1 VALKNQS
8 LNLENV
14 SHRFGDL
21 LAVDDVT
28 LSVEPGEIV
37 CLVGPSGCGKSTL
50 LRVAAGLEPLQQGRV
65 SIGPQTM
72 ADGSVTV
79 PPEQR
84 NVGLVFQDYA
94 LFPHLSV
101 RDNIAFGLRDMSSDE
116 KRQRTER
123 ALERTGLAR
132 WADTYPHELSG
143 GQQQRVALARAIAP
157 RPRVVLLDEPF
168 SGLDAQLRHRVRED
182 AAAILR
188 ESGVATLMVTHDSE
202 EAMYIA
208 DRIAVMREGGL
219 RQLGPPDDIYLHPAD
234 AFVAAFFGD
243 VNRFRGTVS
252 MACVETPL
260 GKVATN
266 GFADGVEVD
275 VLMRPEALVLAG
287 SEGDAL
293 STAAIV
299 ESARFLGRTSL
310 IDLRV
315 GAGDTIPVR
324 IRVAGRQ
331 LPPKGTRV
339 FVRQGDDQAFIF
351 AAGVPK

>member
-1 VALKNQS
+1 MENQS
-8 LNLENV
+8 LNIENV
-14 SHRFGDL
+14 SHRFGNL

-37 CLVGPSGCGKSTL
+37 CLLGPSGCGKSTL

-65 SIGPQTM
+65 SIGSQTM

-101 RDNIAFGLRDMSSDE
+101 RDNIAFGLRDAAGAE
-116 KRQRTER
+116 KRERTDR
-123 ALERTGLAR
+123 ALERTGLKR
-132 WADTYPHELSG
+132 WANTFPHELSG

-168 SGLDAQLRHRVRED
+168 SGLDAELRHRVRDD

-208 DRIAVMREGGL
+208 DRIAVMREGGI
-219 RQLGPPDDIYLHPAD
+219 RQLGPPDEIYLHPAD

-243 VNRFRGTVS
+243 VNRFRGTVAAS
-252 MACVETPL
+252 RVDTPL

-266 GFADGVEVD
+266 GFADGTEVEV
-275 VLMRPEALVLAG
+275 LLRPEALVLAT
-287 SEGDAL
+287 SDDDATGT
-293 STAAIV
+293 TATV

-310 IDLRV
+310 IEV
-315 GAGDTIPVR
+315 NIGEGEPISVR

-331 LPPKGTRV
+331 LPAKGTRV
-339 FVRQGDDQAFIF
+339 IVRHSGDQAFIF
-351 AAGVPK
+351 APPSLNS

>member
-1 VALKNQS
+1 LQNQS
-8 LNLENV
+8 LNLEHV
-14 SHRFGDL
+14 SHRFGGL

-65 SIGPQTM
+65 SIGSETM
-72 ADGSVTV
+72 ADGAVTV

-84 NVGLVFQDYA
+84 NIGLVFQDYA

-101 RDNIAFGLRDMSSDE
+101 RDNIAFGLRDIAPAD
-116 KRQRTER
+116 RRARTER
-123 ALERTGLAR
+123 ALDRTGLQR
-132 WADTYPHELSG
+132 WADTFPHELSG

-168 SGLDAQLRHRVRED
+168 SGLDAQLRHRVRDD
-182 AAAILR
+182 AAGILR
-188 ESGVATLMVTHDSE
+188 EAGMATLMVTHDSE

-208 DRIAVMREGGL
+208 DRIAVMREGAI
-219 RQLGPPDDIYLHPAD
+219 RQIGTPDDIYLQPAD

-252 MACVETPL
+252 MASVETPL
-260 GKVATN
+260 GKVGTN
-266 GFADGVEVD
+266 GFADGAEVEV
-275 VLMRPEALVLAG
+275 LLRPEALELAAASDEVG
-287 SEGDAL
+287 G
-293 STAAIV
+293 TAAVV

-310 IDLRV
+310 IDV
-315 GAGDTIPVR
+315 KIGDDEPIGVR

-331 LPPKGTRV
+331 LPAKGARV
-339 FVRQGDDQAFIF
+339 FVRQRGDQAFIF
-351 AAGVPK
+351 APSHPK

>member
-1 VALKNQS
+1 MQNLS

-28 LSVEPGEIV
+28 LSVAPGEIV

-65 SIGPQTM
+65 TIGSKTM

-94 LFPHLSV
+94 LFPHLTV
-101 RDNIAFGLRDMSSDE
+101 RDNIAFGLRDMSAAERSA
-116 KRQRTER
+116 RTGR
-123 ALERTGLAR
+123 ALERTGLQR
-132 WADTYPHELSG
+132 WADSFPHELSG

-168 SGLDAQLRHRVRED
+168 SGLDAQLRHQVRDD
-182 AAAILR
+182 AARILR
-188 ESGVATLMVTHDSE
+188 DSGVATLMVTHDSE

-208 DRIAVMREGGL
+208 DRIAVMREGGI
-219 RQLGPPDDIYLHPAD
+219 RQLGLPDDIYLSPAD

-252 MACVETPL
+252 NASVATPL
-260 GKVATN
+260 GRVGTN
-266 GFADGVEVD
+266 GIADGTEVE
-275 VLMRPEALVLAG
+275 VLMRPEALELAA
-287 SEGDAL
+287 SEGTPA
-293 STAAIV
+293 TV

-310 IDLRV
+310 IDV
-315 GAGDTIPVR
+315 VIGGGETVPVR

-331 LPPKGTRV
+331 LPAKGSQV
-339 FVRQGDDQAFIF
+339 FVRQSGDQAFIF
-351 AAGVPK
+351 SPGNPK

>member
-1 VALKNQS
+1 MKNQS
-8 LNLENV
+8 LNLEHV
-14 SHRFGDL
+14 SHRFGNL
-21 LAVDDVT
+21 LAVDEVT

-65 SIGPQTM
+65 SIGSETM

-84 NVGLVFQDYA
+84 NVGLVFQDFA

-101 RDNIAFGLRDMSSDE
+101 RDNIAFGLRDLTSAE
-116 KRQRTER
+116 KRERTER
-123 ALERTGLAR
+123 ALERTGLQR
-132 WADTYPHELSG
+132 WADTFPHELSG

-168 SGLDAQLRHRVRED
+168 SGLDAELRHRVRDD
-182 AAAILR
+182 AATILR

-208 DRIAVMREGGL
+208 DRIAVMREGGI
-219 RQLGPPDDIYLHPAD
+219 RQIGPPDDIYLHPAD

-243 VNRFRGTVS
+243 VNRFSGTVS
-252 MACVETPL
+252 MASVETPL
-260 GKVATN
+260 GKIATN
-266 GFADGVEVD
+266 GLADGTEVEV
-275 VLMRPEALVLAG
+275 LLRPEALVLAASDSAAVG
-287 SEGDAL
+287 
-293 STAAIV
+293 TAAIV

-310 IDLRV
+310 IDV
-315 GAGDTIPVR
+315 TIGDGETIGVR

-331 LPPKGTRV
+331 LPAKGTRV
-339 FVRQGDDQAFIF
+339 FVQRSGDQAFIF
-351 AAGVPK
+351 APSIPK

>member
-1 VALKNQS
+1 MALKNLS
-8 LNLENV
+8 LKLEHV
-14 SHRFGDL
+14 SHRFGNL

-65 SIGPQTM
+65 TIGSETM
-72 ADGSVTV
+72 ADGTVTV

-101 RDNIAFGLRDMSSDE
+101 RDNIAFGLREISTAD
-116 KRQRTER
+116 RRARTER
-123 ALERTGLAR
+123 ALERTGLKR
-132 WADTYPHELSG
+132 WADTFPHELSG

-168 SGLDAQLRHRVRED
+168 SGLDAQLRHQVRDD
-182 AAAILR
+182 AAGILR

-208 DRIAVMREGGL
+208 DRIAVMREGGI
-219 RQLGPPDDIYLHPAD
+219 RQLGLPDDIYLHPAD

-252 MACVETPL
+252 MASVETPL
-260 GKVATN
+260 GRVGTN
-266 GFADGVEVD
+266 GFADGAEVE
-275 VLMRPEALVLAG
+275 VLMRPEALEFAASG
-287 SEGDAL
+287 GAEAA
-293 STAAIV
+293 TAAIV

-310 IDLRV
+310 IDV
-315 GAGDTIPVR
+315 KIGDGEPIAVR

-331 LPPKGTRV
+331 LPAKGTQV
-339 FVRQGDDQAFIF
+339 FVRLSGDQAFIF
-351 AAGVPK
+351 PPSNPK

>member
-1 VALKNQS
+1 MQNQS
-8 LNLENV
+8 LNLEHV
-14 SHRFGDL
+14 SHRFGNL

-28 LSVEPGEIV
+28 LSVDPGEIV

-65 SIGPQTM
+65 SIGAETM
-72 ADGSVTV
+72 ADGAVNV

-101 RDNIAFGLRDMSSDE
+101 RDNIAFGLRDMASAD
-116 KRQRTER
+116 RRARTDR
-123 ALERTGLAR
+123 ALERTGLDR
-132 WADTYPHELSG
+132 WADTFPHELSG

-168 SGLDAQLRHRVRED
+168 SGLDAQLRHQVRDD
-182 AAAILR
+182 AARILR
-188 ESGVATLMVTHDSE
+188 EAGMATLMVTHDSE

-208 DRIAVMREGGL
+208 DRIAVMREGAL
-219 RQLGPPDDIYLHPAD
+219 RQIGLPDDIYLRPAD

-252 MACVETPL
+252 MASVETPL
-260 GKVATN
+260 GMVGTN
-266 GFADGVEVD
+266 GFADGTEVEV
-275 VLMRPEALVLAG
+275 LWRPEALELATSQDG
-287 SEGDAL
+287 GTGA
-293 STAAIV
+293 AAIV
-299 ESARFLGRTSL
+299 ESARFVGRTSL
-310 IDLRV
+310 IDV
-315 GAGDTIPVR
+315 QIGGDEPVAVR

-331 LPPKGTRV
+331 LPARGARV
-339 FVRQGDDQAFIF
+339 FVRQSSDEAFIF
-351 AAGVPK
+351 APTDPK

>member
-1 VALKNQS
+1 LQNQS
-8 LNLENV
+8 LNLEHV

-28 LSVEPGEIV
+28 LSVDPGEIV

-50 LRVAAGLEPLQQGRV
+50 LRVAAGLEPLQRGRV
-65 SIGPQTM
+65 SIGSETM
-72 ADGSVTV
+72 ADGTVIV

-101 RDNIAFGLRDMSSDE
+101 RDNIAFGLRNRSPDDRRM
-116 KRQRTER
+116 RTDR
-123 ALERTGLAR
+123 ALDRTGLQR

-168 SGLDAQLRHRVRED
+168 SGLDALLRHQVRDD
-182 AAAILR
+182 AAGILR
-188 ESGVATLMVTHDSE
+188 EAGMATLMVTHDSE

-208 DRIAVMREGGL
+208 DRIAVMREGAL
-219 RQLGPPDDIYLHPAD
+219 RQIGLPGDIYLQPAD

-252 MACVETPL
+252 MAGVDTPL
-260 GKVATN
+260 GKVVTN
-266 GFADGVEVD
+266 GFADGTEVEV
-275 VLMRPEALVLAG
+275 LLRPEAIELAA
-287 SEGDAL
+287 EAGD
-293 STAAIV
+293 TAGVAAVV

-310 IDLRV
+310 IDV
-315 GAGDTIPVR
+315 KIGDDEPIAVR

-331 LPPKGTRV
+331 LPARGARV
-339 FVRQGDDQAFIF
+339 FVRQSSDQAFIF
-351 AAGVPK
+351 APSHSK